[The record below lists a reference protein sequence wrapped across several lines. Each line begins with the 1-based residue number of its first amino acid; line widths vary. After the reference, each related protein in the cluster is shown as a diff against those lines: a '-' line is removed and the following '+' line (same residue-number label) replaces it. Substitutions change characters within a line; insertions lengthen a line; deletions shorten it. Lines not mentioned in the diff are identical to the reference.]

1 VKLPR
6 GFRFAGI
13 AAGIRPSKPDV
24 ALFVSDRD
32 AACAGMF
39 TVNRAKAASVIDAE
53 RRLPAQAMRAIVV
66 TSGNANALTGPTGIE
81 AVNVMLAATARAL
94 GVDRSQVASAATG
107 VIGMRLPVEK
117 VVAVLPRCVEQ
128 LGPDPTPAAEAIM
141 TLDTTK
147 KLASRTVVIDGA
159 TVTLTGICKGSGMIA
174 PQLATMIAVVVTDCA
189 IDAAVLDAALHEAMP
204 ATFGQLVIDG
214 DMSTNDSVFVL
225 ANGCAEN
232 PRMVAADTVQF
243 AAFAAALTDLFD
255 ELARDIASDGEGAT
269 KRLEVRISRAP
280 SVSIARDLARAIC
293 GSTLVKAAMFGCD
306 PNWGRILATVGARAG
321 SQDYDLDPARAS
333 VAIQG
338 AMVYDAAPVAF
349 DRTALKARLREP
361 EVVIALDLR
370 TGGASAK
377 AYGCDLSYDYV
388 KLNAD
393 YTSVL
398 FEAAD
403 GGVRKDDRLGN
414 YSPAFK
420 RALLVQA
427 LGYMSRFRGMRCVIK
442 YGGAAM
448 TRDGLKRSF
457 CDDVLLL
464 HSVGLAPIVVHGG
477 GPDLAHALDKL
488 GGDAELVD
496 GIRVTPVSELRV
508 VEMLTGSINTE
519 LVTILNRG
527 GSHAVGLSG
536 KDAALLRAK
545 KLVRDDG
552 RDLGQVGEL
561 VEVNKGFLESLISQ
575 GYIPVIS
582 PVGLGADGQSYQLNA
597 DGVAAGIARALGAD
611 KLMYLAD
618 MPGIVEVGELI
629 SDLTPV
635 TLRAKL
641 DAGVVTGGM
650 ATKVI
655 AALSALAGGVRAVHL
670 IDGRI
675 PHNIIAELFT
685 DTGVGTI
692 VRGDAPGGS

>member
-1 VKLPR
+1 MKLPR
-6 GFRFAGI
+6 GFRFAGV

-32 AACAGMF
+32 AACAGVF
-39 TVNRAKAASVIDAE
+39 TVNRAKAAPVVDAE
-53 RRLPAQAMRAIVV
+53 RRLPAKAMRAILV
-66 TSGNANALTGPTGIE
+66 TSGNANALTGPAGIE
-81 AVNVMLAATARAL
+81 AVEVMLSAAAREL
-94 GVDRSQVASAATG
+94 GVERAQVVSASTG
-107 VIGMRLPVEK
+107 VIGMRMPFEK
-117 VVAVLPRCVEQ
+117 VVAALPRCVAQ
-128 LGPDPTPAAEAIM
+128 LAADPSPAAEAIM
-141 TLDTTK
+141 TTDTTK
-147 KLASRTVVIDGA
+147 KLASRTIELDGA
-159 TVTLTGICKGSGMIA
+159 QVTLTGICKGSGMIA

-189 IDAAVLDAALHEAMP
+189 IDAAVLAACVREAT
-204 ATFGQLVIDG
+204 ASTFDQLVVDG

-225 ANGCAEN
+225 ANGAAEN
-232 PRMVAADTVQF
+232 PKLVASDT
-243 AAFAAALTDLFD
+243 AAARALTCALTDLFD

-269 KRLEVRISRAP
+269 KRLEVRIQHAP
-280 SVSIARDLARAIC
+280 TIAIARDLAKAIC
-293 GSTLVKAAMFGCD
+293 VSPLVKAAMFGQD

-321 SQDYDLDPARAS
+321 SQGYDIDPARAQ

-338 AMVYDAAPVAF
+338 TVVYDGTPAAF
-349 DRTALKARLREP
+349 ERTALKARLREP
-361 EVVIALDLR
+361 EVVITVDLR
-370 TGGASAK
+370 TGAASAK

-398 FEAAD
+398 FEAPD
-403 GGVRKDDRLGN
+403 GGVRKDDRIGN

-427 LGYMSRFRGMRCVIK
+427 LGYMSRFRGTRCVIK

-448 TRDGLKRSF
+448 ARDGLKRSF

-464 HSVGLAPIVVHGG
+464 HSVGLQPIVVHGG
-477 GPDLAHALDKL
+477 GPDLAQALAKL
-488 GGDAELVD
+488 DGNAFVVD
-496 GIRVTPVSELRV
+496 GIRNTPAAELRV
-508 VEMLTGSINTE
+508 VEMLTGSINTD

-527 GSHAVGLSG
+527 GANAVGLSG

-545 KLVRDDG
+545 KLVREDG

-561 VEVNKGFLESLISQ
+561 VEVNKGFLESLIGQ
-575 GYIPVIS
+575 GYIPVVS
-582 PVGLGADGQSYQLNA
+582 PVGLGADGESYHLNA
-597 DGVAAGIARALGAD
+597 DVVAAGIARALGAD

-618 MPGIVEVGELI
+618 IAGFVEAGEL
-629 SDLTPV
+629 V
-635 TLRAKL
+635 TELGVTALRGKL
-641 DAGVVTGGM
+641 AAGTVTGDM
-650 ATKVI
+650 VNRAN

-692 VRGDAPGGS
+692 VHGDVAGAG